1 MKANVTALDKLSIG
15 IDIGGTFTDVVLMG
29 GRRGIVAKY
38 KVDTTPDALENCF
51 INGLERVSD
60 GRAPPEIGRLLHA
73 TTVATNTVLEGKGA
87 RTTLFVSEGFRDV
100 LEIARQRRPSLYDLL
115 AEKAK
120 PLVPRRLV
128 FEVKERIGADGGIV
142 VPLDDTELER
152 LPDIVRV
159 SGAESVVVAL
169 LFSYLNPVHELRI
182 RDYLREKLPGYS
194 IVASSDVIPE
204 FREFERTSTAV
215 LVGYL
220 KPIFKRYTGNLVRR
234 LEERS
239 YSSDTLL
246 IMNSAGGLTS
256 ADAAGERP
264 HTLVESGPAAGVI
277 AAASLAR
284 AMNEPYVI
292 SFDMGGTTAKASL
305 IEAGGYRTTTEYEIG
320 AGMHHSLAVRFTGYP
335 IKAPIIELT
344 ECSAGGGSIAAPDGL
359 GGLRVGPR
367 SAGADPG
374 PVCYKRGGE
383 EPTVTDANLV
393 LGRINPDYFIG
404 GEAKLDRE
412 RAIEAI
418 RSKIADPLG
427 MSVMDAAAGIIGIV
441 NAHMIRILRVVSVS
455 RGHDPR
461 AFSLV
466 AFGGAGPLHAAD
478 LAAELGLCKVIIPE
492 APGVFSALGLLWA
505 DLRADF
511 SATARKNLNAENAAV
526 LQAMFDR
533 LDAEAAQWLA
543 NEKVPVG
550 RRLLV
555 RSADMR
561 YPLQNYEIDVTLPS
575 GSIDSGWLRRAAD
588 AFHAAHQ
595 RLYSYCD
602 RGEQVQ
608 IVNLRVAAIG
618 QTEHVKPRL
627 IERGSADPKTA
638 QKSERQVRFQESA
651 ALKTCPIYERDRLLA
666 GNVVN
671 GPAVIEQAD
680 STTLVP
686 PSFNACVD
694 RHGRLILTY
703 GGAAAEKSHVAPKR
717 RASARGLASTQRAGT
732 KARTVRKRRG
742 TESIA

>member
-1 MKANVTALDKLSIG
+1 MKANLATPKKLSVG
-15 IDIGGTFTDVVLMG
+15 IDIGGTFTDVVVMG
-29 GRRGIVAKY
+29 ERRGIVAKY
-38 KVDTTPDALENCF
+38 KVDTTPDGLENCF
-51 INGLERVSD
+51 INGLEHAS
-60 GRAPPEIGRLLHA
+60 GRLTPNEITRLLHA
-73 TTVATNTVLEGKGA
+73 TTVATNTILEGKGA
-87 RTTLFVSEGFRDV
+87 RTALLVTEGFRDV

-142 VPLDDTELER
+142 IPLDDAELAH
-152 LPDIVRV
+152 LPEIIRA
-159 SGAESVVVAL
+159 SRAESVVVAL

-182 RDYLREKLPGYS
+182 RDYLREKLPEHS

-220 KPIFKRYTGNLVRR
+220 KPIFERYTGKLIDR
-234 LEERS
+234 LKERG
-239 YSSDTLL
+239 YDPNKLL

-256 ADAAGERP
+256 AEAAGERP

-277 AAASLAR
+277 AAAWLSR
-284 AMNEPYVI
+284 TMNEPYVI

-305 IEAGGYRTTTEYEIG
+305 IEAGQYRTTTEYEIG
-320 AGMHHSLAVRFTGYP
+320 GGVHQSLAVRFTGYP
-335 IKAPIIELT
+335 IKAPMIELT
-344 ECSAGGGSIAAPDGL
+344 ECSAGGGSIATPDGL
-359 GGLRVGPR
+359 GGLKVGPR

-374 PVCYKRGGE
+374 PVCYDRGGE

-393 LGRINPDYFIG
+393 LGRINPDYFVG
-404 GEAKLDRE
+404 GEAKLDRS

-418 RSKIADPLG
+418 RSKIAEPLG
-427 MSVMDAAAGIIGIV
+427 MSVMDAAVGIV
-441 NAHMIRILRVVSVS
+441 AIVNSHMIRILRVVSVS
-455 RGHDPR
+455 RGLDPR

-478 LAAELGLCKVIIPE
+478 LAADLGLSKVIIPE

-511 SATARKNLNAENAAV
+511 SATARKNLNIENAAD
-526 LQAMFDR
+526 LQSILDR
-533 LDAEAAQWLA
+533 LDSEAAQWLA
-543 NEKVPVG
+543 NEKVQAS
-550 RRLLV
+550 RQLFV

-561 YPLQNYEIDVTLPS
+561 YPLQNYEINVTLPS
-575 GSIDSGWLRRAAD
+575 GPVDAIWLKRAAD

-608 IVNLRVAAIG
+608 LVNLRVAAIG
-618 QTEHVKPRL
+618 KTEHVKPSL
-627 IERGSADPKTA
+627 IERGSVSAKEA

-651 ALKTCPIYERDRLLA
+651 VVHDCPIYERERLLA
-666 GNVVN
+666 GNVVS

-680 STTLVP
+680 STILVP
-686 PSFNACVD
+686 PSFKALVD
-694 RHGRLILTY
+694 PHGRLIMTHRD
-703 GGAAAEKSHVAPKR
+703 AAATKSGAIIKRKVVAPK
-717 RASARGLASTQRAGT
+717 SSP
-732 KARTVRKRRG
+732 KSKRKRSYG
-742 TESIA
+742 AMWAGGNNT

>member
-1 MKANVTALDKLSIG
+1 MKANGAAREKLTIG

-38 KVDTTPDALENCF
+38 KVDTTPHRLENCF
-51 INGLERVSD
+51 ISGLERGSG
-60 GRAPPEIGRLLHA
+60 GRAPHEIARLLHA

-87 RTTLFVSEGFRDV
+87 RTALLVTEGFRDV

-128 FEVKERIGADGGIV
+128 FEVKERIDADGGIV
-142 VPLDDTELER
+142 VPLDDGELER
-152 LPDIVRV
+152 LPDVIRA
-159 SGAESVVVAL
+159 SRAESVVVAL
-169 LFSYLNPVHELRI
+169 LFSYLNPAHELAI
-182 RDYLREKLPGYS
+182 RDYLREKLPGHS
-194 IVASSDVIPE
+194 IVVSSEVIAE

-220 KPIFKRYTGNLVRR
+220 KPIFERYTGQLVKH
-234 LEERS
+234 LEERN
-239 YSSDTLL
+239 YNSDKLL
-246 IMNSAGGLTS
+246 IMNSAGGLMS
-256 ADAAGERP
+256 AGAAGQRP

-284 AMNEPYVI
+284 VMDERYVI

-305 IEAGGYRTTTEYEIG
+305 IEAGEYRTTTEYEIG
-320 AGMHHSLAVRFTGYP
+320 AGVHQSLAVRFTGYP

-359 GGLRVGPR
+359 GGLKVGPR

-374 PVCYKRGGE
+374 PACYGRGGE

-393 LGRINPDYFIG
+393 LGRINPDYFVG
-404 GEAKLDRE
+404 GEAKLHRE
-412 RAIEAI
+412 RAMEAI
-418 RSKIADPLG
+418 RSKIAEPLG
-427 MSVMDAAAGIIGIV
+427 MSVMDAAAGIVGIV
-441 NAHMIRILRVVSVS
+441 NAHMMRILRVVSVS
-455 RGHDPR
+455 RGLDPR
-461 AFSLV
+461 GFALV

-478 LAAELGLCKVIIPE
+478 LASELGLSKVIIPE

-511 SATARKNLNAENAAV
+511 SKTARKNLNAENAAAV
-526 LQAMFDR
+526 QAMLDH
-533 LDAEAAQWLA
+533 LDAEARQWLA

-550 RRLLV
+550 RRLLA

-561 YPLQNYEIDVTLPS
+561 YPLQNYEINVALPS
-575 GSIDSGWLRRAAD
+575 GPIDAGWLKRAAD

-608 IVNLRVAAIG
+608 IVNLRVAAVG

-627 IERGSADPKTA
+627 IERGPASPKTA
-638 QKSERQVRFQESA
+638 QKSERHVRFQESA
-651 ALKTCPIYERDRLLA
+651 ALQTCPIYERERLLA
-666 GNVVN
+666 GNVVS

-680 STTLVP
+680 STILVP
-686 PSFNACVD
+686 LSFHALID
-694 RHGRLILTY
+694 PHGRLIMTR
-703 GGAAAEKSHVAPKR
+703 GSTAAEKSRAGPKR
-717 RASARGLASTQRAGT
+717 KASARSSAP
-732 KARTVRKRRG
+732 KMKRKR
-742 TESIA
+742 